1 MVERSIGNGK
11 GQNKSIFIE
20 KKDKGVENE
29 ELKKKTKFMK
39 S

>member
-1 MVERSIGNGK
+1 MERSIGNRRGY
-11 GQNKSIFIE
+11 NKSMFME
-20 KKDKGVENE
+20 EKDKGIENE